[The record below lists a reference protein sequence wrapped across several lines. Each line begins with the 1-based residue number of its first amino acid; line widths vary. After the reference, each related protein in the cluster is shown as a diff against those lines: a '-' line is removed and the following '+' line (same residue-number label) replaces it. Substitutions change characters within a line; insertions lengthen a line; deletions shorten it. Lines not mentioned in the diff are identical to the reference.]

1 MRCPSP
7 RASTAPARSGGF
19 TLLELLVVMTV
30 VAILASVA
38 IPSYQQSVMRSRR
51 TDARVAMNAL
61 ATRLERCFTQFGTYD
76 AEDCDIESP
85 ADSPEGFYQVSVVR
99 DAAAYALTAEPQG
112 AQADDTAC
120 GTLSMTSTGLRAAT
134 GETPDRCW

>member
-1 MRCPSP
+1 MRRPSFP
-7 RASTAPARSGGF
+7 VATTRSAGGF

-30 VAILASVA
+30 IAILASVA

-51 TDARVAMNAL
+51 ADARVAMNAV
-61 ATRLERCFTQFGTYD
+61 ASRLERCFTQFGAYD
-76 AEDCDIESP
+76 ADECAIESP
-85 ADSPEGFYQVSVVR
+85 ADSPEGFYEVSVVR

-120 GTLSMTSTGLRAAT
+120 GTLSVTSTGLRAAT

>member
-1 MRCPSP
+1 MRYPGP
-7 RASTAPARSGGF
+7 WASTARSGGF

-30 VAILASVA
+30 IAILASVA
-38 IPSYQQSVMRSRR
+38 IPTYQQSVMRSRR

-61 ATRLERCFTQFGTYD
+61 ATRLERCLTQFGAYD
-76 AEDCDIESP
+76 ADECDIESP
-85 ADSPEGFYQVSVVR
+85 TDSPEGFYQVSVVR
-99 DAAAYALTAEPQG
+99 DAAAYTLTAEPQG

>member
-1 MRCPSP
+1 MRPVTE
-7 RASTAPARSGGF
+7 RRHRRQGGF

-30 VAILASVA
+30 IAILASVA

-61 ATRLERCFTQFGTYD
+61 STRLERCFTQFGAYD
-76 AEDCDIESP
+76 AAECEIETP
-85 ADSPEGFYQVSVVR
+85 ADSPEGFYQVSVER

-112 AQADDTAC
+112 VQADDTAC
-120 GTLSMTSTGLRAAT
+120 GTLSLTSTGLRGAS